1 MNLTPHPLFLQA
13 LSALQVGNALG
24 AKTLLKRLLQLAPK
38 NSDALH
44 LMGIVCGLQKKP
56 LEAIEY
62 LRRSVKLSPN
72 DASVH
77 FNLAKA
83 FSDAQLD
90 GESVRHHMRATELDS
105 LNPDGWV
112 NYGKSLDHLR
122 RPDEAL
128 ICYDKA
134 IELKPD
140 MAEPWFNR
148 GKILSDL
155 KRYEEALDSYEKA
168 YAIRPNESFL
178 LGILLHHQ
186 MLICRW
192 DGLDELYRVIQ
203 EGLLRGEKVAEPF
216 GFQAISDSEE
226 DLRRC
231 AEIFSNDFYP
241 AKPSHTP
248 LIPQPKKE
256 KIRIAY
262 VCGEFR
268 AQATSVLMTGLY
280 EMHNKDIFEIYAFD
294 NGWDDGS
301 KLRERINKSF
311 TQIIDITAMTDME
324 VANTVSQLQIDIL
337 VNLNGFFGKARQGI
351 FALRAAP
358 IQVNYLGFPGTLGA
372 SYMDYII
379 ADGIVLPKSSEQ
391 FYVEKVIALPDSY
404 QANDHNREISSKIFN
419 RVDEGL
425 PETGF
430 VFCCF
435 NNNYKIT
442 PTTFDSWMRIL
453 TAVEGSILWLIEDN
467 PYAVINLK
475 KEAEERGVAGDRLI
489 FAKRLPLTE
498 HLARHHLA
506 NLFLDTLP
514 YNAHTT
520 ASDALW
526 AGVPILTCMGKT
538 FPGRVGASLLHA
550 LDLPELITYSTE
562 EYEAQAVKL
571 ALNTDQIEVIK
582 NKLAENT
589 LTQPLFDSRLFAR
602 NIEDAYLNM
611 YQAQYEKAEKAEKV

>member
-1 MNLTPHPLFLQA
+1 MNLTSHLLFLQA
-13 LSALQVGNALG
+13 LSALQGGNALG
-24 AKTLLKRLLQLAPK
+24 AETLLKRLLQIAPK

-56 LEAIEY
+56 LEAIEH
-62 LRRSVKLSPN
+62 LKRCIKLSPN

-83 FSDAQLD
+83 LSDAQLD
-90 GESVRHHMRATELDS
+90 RESIRHHIRSTELDP
-105 LNPDGWV
+105 LNPDAWV

-122 RPDEAL
+122 REDEAL

-134 IELKPD
+134 IELKAD

-155 KRYEEALDSYEKA
+155 KRYAEALDSYKKA

-186 MLICRW
+186 MLMCSW
-192 DGLDELYRVIQ
+192 DGLDEIYRAIQ
-203 EGLLRGEKVAEPF
+203 DGLMRGEKVAEPF
-216 GFQAISDSEE
+216 GFQAISDSEG

-241 AKPSHTP
+241 ARPSFAP
-248 LIPQPKKE
+248 LVPQPQKK

-280 EMHNKDIFEIYAFD
+280 EMHNKDMFEIYAFD

-301 KLRERINKSF
+301 KLRERINQSF
-311 TQIIDITAMTDME
+311 TQIIDITAMTDIE
-324 VANTVSQLQIDIL
+324 VARIASHLQIDIL

-379 ADGIVLPKSSEQ
+379 ADRIVLPKSSEQ

-404 QANDHNREISSKIFN
+404 QANDHNREISSKIFHK
-419 RVDEGL
+419 VDEGL
-425 PETGF
+425 PENFF

-435 NNNYKIT
+435 NNSYKIT
-442 PTTFDSWMRIL
+442 PTTFGSWMRIL
-453 TAVEGSILWLIEDN
+453 NAVENSVLWLIEDN

-475 KEAEERGVAGDRLI
+475 KEAVKRGVVENRLI
-489 FAKRLPLTE
+489 FAKRLPLNE

-526 AGVPILTCMGKT
+526 AGVPVLTCLGKT

-550 LDLPELITYSTE
+550 LDLPELITYSVE
-562 EYEAQAVKL
+562 EYESKAIKL
-571 ALNTDQIEVIK
+571 ASNADQLEAIK
-582 NKLAENT
+582 NKLVENR

-611 YQAQYEKAEKAEKV
+611 YQSQYENAEKG

>member
-13 LSALQVGNALG
+13 LRALQGGNALG
-24 AKTLLKRLLQLAPK
+24 AETLLKHLLQIVPK

-44 LMGIVCGLQKKP
+44 LMGIVCGMQKKP
-56 LEAIEY
+56 LEAIHF
-62 LRRSVKLSPN
+62 LKKCVKISPE
-72 DASVH
+72 DAAVH

-83 FSDAQLD
+83 LSDAQLD
-90 GESVRHHMRATELDS
+90 KESIPHHIKVTELDS
-105 LNPDGWV
+105 LNPDAWV

-122 RPDEAL
+122 RPQEAL
-128 ICYDKA
+128 SCYEKA
-134 IELKPD
+134 IELKAD
-140 MAEPWFNR
+140 MAQPWFNK
-148 GKILSDL
+148 GKILSDM
-155 KRYEEALDSYEKA
+155 KRYEEALDSYSRA
-168 YAIRPNESFL
+168 YAIKPDESFL

-192 DGLDELYRVIQ
+192 DGLDEIYRAIQ

-216 GFQAISDSEE
+216 GFQAISESEQE
-226 DLRRC
+226 LQDC
-231 AEIFSNDFYP
+231 AEIFSNYFYP
-241 AKPSHTP
+241 SKQGERLLAPS
-248 LIPQPKKE
+248 IKKE
-256 KIRIAY
+256 KIRIGY

-268 AQATSVLMTGLY
+268 AQATSVLMIGLY
-280 EMHNKDIFEIYAFD
+280 EMHDQEQFEIYAFD

-301 KLRERINKSF
+301 DMRSRINTAF
-311 TQIIDITAMTDME
+311 TNIIDITTMTDLE
-324 VANTVSQLQIDIL
+324 AVKIIEQLQIDIL

-379 ADGIVLPKSSEQ
+379 ADRIVLPKSSEQ
-391 FYVEKVIALPDSY
+391 FYVEKVLALPDSY
-404 QANDHNREISSKIFN
+404 QANDCNREMSSKIFN
-419 RVDEGL
+419 RADEGL

-435 NNNYKIT
+435 NNSYKIT
-442 PTTFDSWMRIL
+442 ATTFDSWMRIL
-453 TAVEGSILWLIEDN
+453 TAVEDSVLWLIEDN

-475 KEAEERGVAGDRLI
+475 KEAEERGVAGSRLI

-526 AGVPILTCMGKT
+526 VGVPVLTCLGKT
-538 FPGRVGASLLHA
+538 FPGRVGASLLYA
-550 LDLPELITYSTE
+550 LDMPELIAYSME
-562 EYEAQAVKL
+562 DYEAQALKL
-571 ALNTDQIEVIK
+571 ALNADQLEAIK
-582 NKLAENT
+582 NKLAENK
-589 LTQPLFDSRLFAR
+589 LTQPLFDSCLFTR
-602 NIEDAYLNM
+602 NIENAYLSM
-611 YQAQYEKAEKAEKV
+611 YQEYFGKSY